1 MKPTTL
7 LALAL
12 LLGCSGASTETA
24 ASRTGG
30 FRYIGRSAAGVPVL
44 NGRIELAFPNDST
57 VTGTWAIGWIPGAD
71 TSFEVGPQVGTG
83 TLVGRRMGDSLLIEM
98 NPNWADN
105 NVALKAFPSASGYTG
120 QWTWSAFDGP
130 RSGGSFTAG
139 HE

>member
-1 MKPTTL
+1 MKPTAL

-12 LLGCSGASTETA
+12 LLGCAGTSTESAT
-24 ASRTGG
+24 SRTNG
-30 FRYIGRSAAGVPVL
+30 FRYLGRSAAGVPVL
-44 NGRIELAFPNDST
+44 TGRIELAFPDDST

-71 TSFEVGPQVGTG
+71 TTLEVGPQVGSG

-105 NVALKAFPSASGYTG
+105 NVALKAFSTADGYTG
-120 QWTWSAFDGP
+120 HWTWSAFDGP
-130 RSGGSFTAG
+130 RSGGSFTAD